1 MKITTEHFNTLAEAI
16 APHDTEWRREQY
28 RTGSFP
34 RAALVN
40 DLNKRYRWD
49 LYWTAKECAGY
60 DGSETWPSGYAD
72 AHIDTALRTIIPAL

>member
-16 APHDTEWRREQY
+16 KPFDTPEL
-28 RTGSFP
+28 
-34 RAALVN
+34 RARYAARDIARADVVK
-40 DLNKRYRWD
+40 DISKRYRWD